1 MTVYFDNA
9 ATTRVCDEAAAIMT
23 EVMTVSYGNP
33 SSTHHL
39 GREAK
44 KHLASARESIAKAL
58 GCNTSE
64 LYFTSGGTEADNW
77 AIFSGARLMRH
88 NGRHI
93 ITTASEHDAILK
105 PCGQLAAGGWDVTYL
120 TPNKDGCV
128 TAKQVEEN
136 LRPDTVLIS
145 IMLVNNETGAI
156 NPIHDI
162 SMLLKR
168 CRSNALLH
176 TDAVQAFC
184 KIPFTPRELGV
195 DLCTISSH
203 KIHGPKGV
211 GALYIKDG
219 LRLPPHSFGG
229 GQEKGWRPGTEPMPA
244 ICGFGKAAELAR
256 LALRT
261 RPDMFIA
268 LREYMVVKLKEFVPD
283 VVFIG
288 NGAPHILSISLPG
301 YKSEVLM
308 NCLDSDGICVS
319 KSSAC
324 KKGSR
329 SHVLEAMGLSP
340 RVIDGAIRISFSRYT
355 TIEEV
360 DYFVERLAFAAKRLV
375 KV

>member
-9 ATTRVCDEAAAIMT
+9 ATTKVCDEAAAVMT
-23 EVMTVSYGNP
+23 EVMTSSYGNP

-44 KHLASARESIAKAL
+44 KNLATARESVAKAL
-58 GCNTSE
+58 GCSSGE

-77 AIFSGARLMRH
+77 AIFSGAKLMRH
-88 NGRHI
+88 RGHHI

-105 PCGQLAAGGWDVTYL
+105 PCEQLANEGWDITYL
-120 TPNKDGCV
+120 VPDGQGCI
-128 TAKQVEEN
+128 TTEQIKEN
-136 LRPDTVLIS
+136 LRPDTALIS
-145 IMLVNNETGAI
+145 VMLVNNETGAV
-156 NPIHDI
+156 NPIRDI
-162 SMLLKR
+162 SILLKR
-168 CRSNALLH
+168 LRSDALLH

-184 KIPFTPRELGV
+184 KIPFSPRELGV

-219 LRLPPHSFGG
+219 LRLPPRTFGG

-244 ICGFGKAAELAR
+244 ICGFGKAAELAKA
-256 LALRT
+256 ALT
-261 RPDMFIA
+261 ARPDMFTS
-268 LREYMVVKLKEFVPD
+268 LREYMVSRLTELIPD

-288 NGAPHILSISLPG
+288 SGAPHILNISIPG

-329 SHVLEAMGLSP
+329 SHVLEAMGLPS
-340 RVIDGAIRISFSRYT
+340 RVIDGAIRISFSRYNT
-355 TIEEV
+355 MEEV
-360 DYFVERLAFAAKRLV
+360 DYFVESLAFAVKRLV
-375 KV
+375 RV

>member
-9 ATTRVCDEAAAIMT
+9 ATTKVCDEAAAIMM
-23 EVMTVSYGNP
+23 EVMTSSYGNP

-44 KHLASARESIAKAL
+44 KYLTNAREAVSKAL
-58 GCNTSE
+58 GCTASE
-64 LYFTSGGTEADNW
+64 IYFTSGGTEADNW
-77 AIFSGARLMRH
+77 AIFSGAKLMRH
-88 NGRHI
+88 KGHHI
-93 ITTASEHDAILK
+93 ITTASEHDAVLK
-105 PCGQLAAGGWDVTYL
+105 PCQQLESQGWEVTYL
-120 TPNKDGCV
+120 TPNEKGCV
-128 TAKQVEEN
+128 TAEQVKEN

-162 SMLLKR
+162 AMLLR
-168 CRSNALLH
+168 RQRSEALLH

-184 KIPFTPRELGV
+184 KIPFTPKELGV

-219 LRLPPHSFGG
+219 LRLPPNTFGG
-229 GQEKGWRPGTEPMPA
+229 GQEKGWRPGTEAMPN
-244 ICGFGKAAELAR
+244 ICGFGKAAEIAR
-256 LALRT
+256 NALRKD
-261 RPDMFIA
+261 PDIFKNI
-268 LREYMVVKLKEFVPD
+268 REYMIARLTALVPEA
-283 VVFIG
+283 VFIG
-288 NGAPHILSISLPG
+288 EGAAHILSISLPG

-308 NCLDSDGICVS
+308 NFLDHDGICIS

-324 KKGSR
+324 KKGAR

-340 RVIDGAIRISFSRYT
+340 RVIDGAVRISFSRFST
-355 TIEEV
+355 KEEV
-360 DYFVERLAFAAKRLV
+360 DFFAEKLAFAVKRLI
-375 KV
+375 KT

>member
-9 ATTRVCDEAAAIMT
+9 ATTKVCDEAAAIMM
-23 EVMTVSYGNP
+23 EVMTSSYGNP

-44 KHLASARESIAKAL
+44 KYLTNAREAVSKAL
-58 GCNTSE
+58 GCNASE
-64 LYFTSGGTEADNW
+64 VYFTSGGTEADNW
-77 AIFSGARLMRH
+77 AIFSGAKLMRH
-88 NGRHI
+88 KGRHI
-93 ITTASEHDAILK
+93 ITTASEHDAVLK
-105 PCGQLAAGGWDVTYL
+105 PCQQLEGQGWEVTYL
-120 TPNKDGCV
+120 MPNEKGCV
-128 TAKQVEEN
+128 TAEQVKEN

-145 IMLVNNETGAI
+145 VMLVNNETGAI

-162 SMLLKR
+162 AMLLKR
-168 CRSNALLH
+168 ERREALLH

-184 KIPFTPRELGV
+184 KIPFTPKELGV

-219 LRLPPHSFGG
+219 LRLPPNTFGG
-229 GQEKGWRPGTEPMPA
+229 GQEKGWRPGTEAMPA

-256 LALRT
+256 NALRKD
-261 RPDMFIA
+261 PDIFKNI
-268 LREYMVVKLKEFVPD
+268 REYMVNKLTELVPET
-283 VVFIG
+283 VFIG

-308 NCLDSDGICVS
+308 NFLDHDGICIS

-324 KKGSR
+324 KKGAR

-340 RVIDGAIRISFSRYT
+340 RVIDGAVRISFSRFT
-355 TIEEV
+355 TTDEV
-360 DYFVERLAFAAKRLV
+360 DYFAEKLALAVKRLI